1 MKIFKWDEVMG
12 KDEEDKRTAV
22 LSHSD
27 DIFAIMQ
34 LRYTEETGPMCF
46 LPYSELMKE
55 GMRPDHEYYETVY
68 AAPLLPYKNRDTML
82 EEIYKR
88 FNLEHPQNYMGHS
101 LSVSD
106 IVVLKEQGNVSFYYV
121 DSVGF
126 KELQEFMKPENYL
139 KNAEILMEDDYGMID
154 GIINNGPSETRKK
167 ISEKEEMTKKSVL
180 EQLKDMSGLKQFPVP
195 QEEKDL
201 CKNCLQDV

>member
-27 DIFAIMQ
+27 DVFAIMQ

-55 GMRPDHEYYETVY
+55 GMKPDHEYYETVY

-139 KNAEILMEDDYGMID
+139 KNAEMSMEDDYGMID

-167 ISEKEEMTKKSVL
+167 ISEKEEKSKESVL
-180 EQLKDMSGLKQFPVP
+180 EQLKGMSGLKQFPVP

>member
-34 LRYTEETGPMCF
+34 LRYTEETGPMCS
-46 LPYSELMKE
+46 LSYSELMKE

-88 FNLEHPQNYMGHS
+88 FNIEHPQNYMGHS

-167 ISEKEEMTKKSVL
+167 ISEKEEKSKESVL
-180 EQLKDMSGLKQFPVP
+180 EQLKGMSGLKQFPVP
-195 QEEKDL
+195 QEERDL
-201 CKNCLQDV
+201 CQHCLQDV

>member
-139 KNAEILMEDDYGMID
+139 KNAEMSMEDDYGMID